1 MDVRVSGHQVDVG
14 EALREHAATRVR
26 SISDKYDARAVSA
39 NVTLGKGPHD
49 HRFDAEII
57 IYVPNGVVLKG
68 SSRGIDAHGA
78 FEDALAKIEKQLRR
92 YRRRLKDRNGQA
104 AAADLAFD
112 NAGYTVFSLSEDME
126 EEETPDNPPI
136 VAETRVDVPDAS
148 VSDAVMMLDL
158 RNTNAL
164 LFKNS
169 ATGSLNMVYRRG
181 DGTIGWVEP
190 QRA

>member
-14 EALREHAATRVR
+14 EALRAYAAERVQ
-26 SISDKYDARAVSA
+26 SLSDKYDARAISST
-39 NVTLGKGPHD
+39 VTLGKGPHD
-49 HRFDAEII
+49 HRFDCEII

-68 SSRGIDAHGA
+68 SSRAADAQPA
-78 FEDALAKIEKQLRR
+78 VDSALDKIEKQVRR
-92 YRRRLKDRNGQA
+92 YMRRLRDRSGQA
-104 AAADLAFD
+104 AVADMAFD
-112 NAGYTVFSLSEDME
+112 NAGYTVFSLPEAE
-126 EEETPDNPPI
+126 EEDEPVDNPPI

-164 LFKNS
+164 MFKNS
-169 ATGSLNMVYRRG
+169 ATGTFNMVYRRG